1 MFWREGGCWRESAY
15 TPVKKLVGEKT
26 PRNFE
31 AMKRAEDEAAE
42 EDVGRKRR
50 GVERLRGK

>member
-1 MFWREGGCWRESAY
+1 LGESAY
-15 TPVKKLVGEKT
+15 TPIKKLVGEKT
-26 PRNFE
+26 PGNFE
-31 AMKRAEDEAAE
+31 AMKRAVDEAAE